1 MDYAA
6 TAALLAPP
14 RYEPFSLDPP
24 QAGTC
29 EAAYARPWQLG
40 AWKDTDLNPFDD
52 VKLLEREQS
61 TLEWCQTED
70 GRVTECAA
78 CPYGYELPARGPSF
92 AAGAG
97 PLRCRPT
104 AACDKGAC
112 TQCVQS
118 ALTPWLIG
126 TCDACIEYGCN
137 PDTGRCACN
146 VY

>member
-1 MDYAA
+1 MVVGWVRRAA
-6 TAALLAPP
+6 SGRAPRRIGHDAAPAVLDHVFEFVAVVPQEALHGP
-14 RYEPFSLDPP
+14 R
-24 QAGTC
+24 
-29 EAAYARPWQLG
+29 
-40 AWKDTDLNPFDD
+40 
-52 VKLLEREQS
+52 
-61 TLEWCQTED
+61 

-146 VY
+146 EY